1 MGDLCAFNVR
11 YGAQESKARPRSTEI
26 REFKRRIDTVSTKFT
41 EYQEDVSEMFG
52 MVLAD
57 KPSKARLTA
66 KLTRDT
72 VRWSC
77 VHETQEI
84 LTLAI
89 SALAVIKANV
99 SETTIRDYKQIV
111 SCLDETASKQYARLM
126 LSENKGLW
134 GSFCDQLKNQ
144 FSSLQAWAESNPKA
158 YKGIKCGV
166 GALGV
171 FAVGGGLA
179 ALIAHFLPA
188 SVCAL
193 GGPVFVVG
201 GLIALALGACGLG
214 LAYYMQQQKQ
224 KKEVF
229 NGALL
234 KMIQDLSKDMTG
246 SPDLSEVLK
255 LLKATREQASTKWGG
270 LLSEHQQELLPQI
283 GECSI
288 CLGPLN
294 TEQDLVVPIT
304 DVKECMDAHV
314 FHSQC
319 IPEQGACPLC
329 RRNYLAHKH
338 LELKEPRDEPQDG

>member
-1 MGDLCAFNVR
+1 MGDLCAFNVQ
-11 YGAQESKARPRSTEI
+11 YGAQESKARPRSPEI
-26 REFKRRIDTVSTKFT
+26 RAFKRQIDTVSTKFT
-41 EYQEDVSEMFG
+41 EYQEDMSEMFG

-57 KPSKARLTA
+57 KPSEARLTA
-66 KLTRDT
+66 KITHDT

-89 SALAVIKANV
+89 SALAVVKAHV
-99 SETTIRDYKQIV
+99 SETTIQDYKQIV

-134 GSFCDQLKNQ
+134 GNFCDQLKNQ

-158 YKGIKCGV
+158 YKGIKFGV

-179 ALIAHFLPA
+179 ALIAHCLPA

-201 GLIALALGACGLG
+201 GLIALVLGACGLG

-224 KKEVF
+224 KKEAF

-255 LLKATREQASTKWGG
+255 LLKATREQASIKWGG
-270 LLSEHQQELLPQI
+270 LLSPEHQQELLPQI

-288 CLGPLN
+288 CLTQLN
-294 TEQDLVVPIT
+294 LHQDLVVPIT
-304 DVKECMDAHV
+304 GVKECMDAHV
-314 FHSQC
+314 FHSHC

-329 RRNYLAHKH
+329 RRNYLAQKH
-338 LELKEPRDEPQDG
+338 LELEEPRDEDG